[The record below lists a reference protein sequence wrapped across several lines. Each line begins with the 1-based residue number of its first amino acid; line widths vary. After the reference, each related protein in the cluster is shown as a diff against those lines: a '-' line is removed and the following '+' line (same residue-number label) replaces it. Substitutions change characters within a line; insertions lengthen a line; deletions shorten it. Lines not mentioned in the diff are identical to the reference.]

1 MAVRD
6 FEEGFGPGASSG
18 SRCVLGET
26 LAAVRRS
33 DNVAEAAIDEETV
46 VGNVLQMQESGTGD
60 LSSLLVWVVKH
71 LADNPVWTERLRE
84 VSASVTDGSDAA
96 SGPRSLGERVIRE
109 SLRLEQSEFLNRRT
123 TQDIRFHGYVLPK
136 GWRIR
141 ICVREAHRSPEVFER
156 PTEFDPDRFLGNHH
170 PPAEYSPFGLY
181 RHHCLAGRLVQ
192 RIGAV
197 FVEELARE
205 HRLTVVQDGPRVHGR
220 FHWQP
225 SPRLRV
231 SLEPRDASRRSGEVD
246 RHDPGRVDGQPE
258 LGQ

>member
-1 MAVRD
+1 
-6 FEEGFGPGASSG
+6 
-18 SRCVLGET
+18 
-26 LAAVRRS
+26 
-33 DNVAEAAIDEETV
+33 
-46 VGNVLQMQESGTGD
+46 MQESGTGD

-84 VSASVTDGSDAA
+84 APTSVTDGSEPA

-123 TQDIRFHGYVLPK
+123 TRDIRFHGYLLPK

-141 ICVREAHRSPEVFER
+141 ICIREAHRSAEIFER
-156 PTEFDPDRFLGNHH
+156 PTEFDPDRFLRNPH
-170 PPAEYSPFGLY
+170 PPAEFSPFGLY

-192 RIGAV
+192 RIGGA

-231 SLEPRDASRRSGEVD
+231 RLDPLPGSLATGP
-246 RHDPGRVDGQPE
+246 PGP
-258 LGQ
+258 